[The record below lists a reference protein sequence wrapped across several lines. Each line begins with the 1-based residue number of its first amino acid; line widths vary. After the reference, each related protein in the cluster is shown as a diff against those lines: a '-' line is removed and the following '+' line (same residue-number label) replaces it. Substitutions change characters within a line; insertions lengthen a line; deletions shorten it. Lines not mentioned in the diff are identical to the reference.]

1 MNKDAIWTALHQIMD
16 PEIPAVSLI
25 DMGIIRDVES
35 DDDTITVTMTPTFS
49 GCPALLEMQTLIRE
63 RLAEIGYVQVEVQ
76 TQFNPPWTSDWIT
89 EDGRR
94 KLKEFGLTPPR
105 IHQGNVEII
114 LYDQANCPYCDSTRT
129 TLKNNF
135 GSTLC
140 RAIYYCNACQ
150 QPFEGF
156 KAL

>member
-1 MNKDAIWTALHQIMD
+1 MNKDAIWTALHQVMD
-16 PEIPAVSLI
+16 PEIPVVSLI
-25 DMGIIRDVES
+25 DMGIIRNVKSEN
-35 DDDTITVTMTPTFS
+35 DTITITMTPTFS
-49 GCPALLEMQTLIRE
+49 GCPALLEMQTLIQE
-63 RLAEIGYVQVEVQ
+63 QLTEIGYDQVEVQ
-76 TQFNPPWTSDWIT
+76 TQLNPPWTSDWIT
-89 EDGRR
+89 DEGRQ
-94 KLKEFGLTPPR
+94 KLKEFGLTPPP
-105 IHQGNVEII
+105 IHQGKVEII
-114 LYDQANCPYCDSTRT
+114 LYDQANCPYCDSTHT